1 MKKIAFILLVFL
13 SCIITGCHKFIEPNV
28 QIGATTLSVG
38 DTTILEWS
46 NVKSMKVY
54 LLHPEDSI
62 CVLMDSTSN
71 SIKIYAKTV
80 GKDTLCADFYYL
92 YKDKVTNASGMINR
106 TPITV
111 LPKE

>member
-54 LLHPEDSI
+54 LLHPKDSI

-80 GKDTLCADFYYL
+80 GRDTLCADFYYL
-92 YKDKVTNASGMINR
+92 YKDKVTNAPGI
-106 TPITV
+106 PITV

>member
-13 SCIITGCHKFIEPNV
+13 SCVITGCHKFVEPNV
-28 QIGATTLSVG
+28 QVGATTLCVG
-38 DTTILEWS
+38 DTTVLEWS
-46 NVKSMKVY
+46 NVKSIKVY

-71 SIKIYAKTV
+71 SIKIYAKMV

-92 YKDKVTNASGMINR
+92 YKDKVTNAPGMINR

>member
-1 MKKIAFILLVFL
+1 MKKTVYILLVFI
-13 SCIITGCHKFIEPNV
+13 SCIITGCHQFIEPNV

-54 LLHPEDSI
+54 LLHPKDSI

-71 SIKIYAKTV
+71 SMKIYANAV
-80 GKDTLCADFYYL
+80 GQDTLCADFYYL
-92 YKDKVTNASGMINR
+92 YRDRTTNAPGMINR

>member
-1 MKKIAFILLVFL
+1 MKKIAFILLVFI
-13 SCIITGCHKFIEPNV
+13 SYIITGCHKFIEPNV

-38 DTTILEWS
+38 DTTFLEWS
-46 NVKSMKVY
+46 NVKSFHIN

-71 SIKIYAKTV
+71 SMKIYANKP
-80 GKDTLCADFYYL
+80 GNDTLFISYDFL
-92 YKDKVTNASGMINR
+92 YRDASGA
-106 TPITV
+106 PGHQGLDFITV

>member
-1 MKKIAFILLVFL
+1 MKKSIFILLVFI
-13 SCIITGCHKFIEPNV
+13 SCITTSCHKFIEPNV
-28 QIGATTLSVG
+28 QVGATTL
-38 DTTILEWS
+38 LEWS

-92 YKDKVTNASGMINR
+92 YKDKVTNAPGMINR